1 MKKLRYIYC
10 ILLLGFLLG
19 IKDGKVALW
28 VDDDPQ
34 PVQVFP
40 YPVSLLPKADQES
53 LKNGIKIGSSEELRS
68 LLEDYLS

>member
-19 IKDGKVALW
+19 IKDGRVALW

-40 YPVSLLPKADQES
+40 YPVSLLPKADQEA

>member
-1 MKKLRYIYC
+1 MKKMRYIYC

-28 VDDDPQ
+28 VEDDPQ

-40 YPVSLLPKADQES
+40 YHASLLPKADQEA
-53 LKNGIKIGSSEELRS
+53 LEKGIKIGNSEELRS